1 MNDMSDLLKAMLERR
16 KLRIEP
22 AVVQDMADIMDDNP
36 PIDAFTEAIA
46 YFWRRYE
53 HQTKAPGKKALKP
66 ERAVLTSCKTWLK
79 KVKCID
85 TKRVSVGAM
94 RTAQG
99 FVMNFGGVKGESDL
113 ILTPHKGQPFERQIH
128 VEVKRPDVVVD
139 GKKVQRAGKQS
150 EDQKSYQE
158 RMEERGDAYVV
169 VTSVQELRDY
179 LEGLGFTDLPKCPKP
194 RG

>member
-1 MNDMSDLLKAMLERR
+1 MNDTSDLLKAMLERR
-16 KLRIEP
+16 KVAVEP
-22 AVVQDMADIMDDNP
+22 EVVQDMADIVDENP

-46 YFWRRYE
+46 YFWRRYAT
-53 HQTKAPGKKALKP
+53 QTKPIAKKPSTKP
-66 ERAVLTSCKTWLK
+66 EAAVLRSCKLWLK
-79 KVKCID
+79 KCINID

-139 GKKVQRAGKQS
+139 GKKIQRAGKQS

-158 RMEERGDAYVV
+158 RMEERGDAYTV
-169 VTSVQELRDY
+169 VTSVKELRDY
-179 LEGLGFTDLPKCPKP
+179 LESLGFTDLPKCK
-194 RG
+194 

>member
-16 KLRIEP
+16 KLRVEP
-22 AVVQDMADIMDDNP
+22 AVVQDMANIMDDNP

-53 HQTKAPGKKALKP
+53 HQTDAPKKAAIKP
-66 ERAVLTSCKTWLK
+66 ERAVLASCKTWLK
-79 KVKCID
+79 KVNCID
-85 TKRVSVGAM
+85 TTRVSVGAM

-128 VEVKRPDVVVD
+128 VEVKRPDVVIV

-150 EDQKSYQE
+150 EDQRSYQE
-158 RMEERGDAYVV
+158 RMEDRGDAYVV

-179 LEGLGFTDLPKCPKP
+179 LEGLGFTGLPKCPKP
-194 RG
+194 RS